1 MLQRLWY
8 HMKVLCQNTG
18 WHVNELKGWYFAI
31 QTKREG
37 VNFIDKAKG
46 NIEILLY

>member
-1 MLQRLWY
+1 MVSY
-8 HMKVLCQNTG
+8 ESIVPKTG